1 MHMEIHT
8 GQALP
13 LVGGLLLATQPY
25 NNFVRNEQEIDKR
38 RTFRAFDCLD
48 QVTHKA
54 VRAEEQRS

>member
-38 RTFRAFDCLD
+38 RTFRAFDC
-48 QVTHKA
+48 
-54 VRAEEQRS
+54 